1 MEVKLRLEC
10 EEAANARDG
19 APKLDV
25 YYQIAGGVNE
35 QRSLHLCP
43 KATVAE
49 AYASLNERSPVP
61 IDYYRLPIGDETAP
75 PPEILAEL
83 VAIIGPVALSRAP
96 PPAIVFN
103 CQMGRGRTTTGMACA
118 TILLKVCH
126 GWALMGL
133 DYIEWPLSIATN
145 GP

>member
-1 MEVKLRLEC
+1 MKLRLEC
-10 EEAANARDG
+10 EEAAHAYAYAHDG

-25 YYQIAGGVNE
+25 YYQIADGVNE
-35 QRSLHLCP
+35 RRPLHLCP
-43 KATVAE
+43 RLSVAE
-49 AYASLNERSPVP
+49 AYASLNERSPLP
-61 IDYYRLPIGDETAP
+61 MDYYRLPIGDETAP

-118 TILLKVCH
+118 TILLKVTAFVTAFVTA
-126 GWALMGL
+126 GR
-133 DYIEWPLSIATN
+133 
-145 GP
+145 